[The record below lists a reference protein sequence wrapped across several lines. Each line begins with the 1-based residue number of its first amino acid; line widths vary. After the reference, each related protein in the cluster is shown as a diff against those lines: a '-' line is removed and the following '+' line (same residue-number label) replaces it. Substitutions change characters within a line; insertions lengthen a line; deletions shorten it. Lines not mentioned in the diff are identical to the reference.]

1 MVLGV
6 DLWKRLSMFPGPC
19 CLHPGEMTSDKGV
32 HWAGVGSLVLET
44 ADNNFFFQHGK
55 TQYRSLHQI
64 LKSAF
69 SVTAAEVN
77 KLLMGQ
83 HLWTLSVLLTPDE
96 GIPMYHYWWPSQQS
110 VSKGIAKVACFPLSS
125 GFCDAYDFWVI

>member
-19 CLHPGEMTSDKGV
+19 CPHPGEMTSDKGV
-32 HWAGVGSLVLET
+32 HWAGVGSLVLEM
-44 ADNNFFFQHGK
+44 ADTNVISTWQPPISL
-55 TQYRSLHQI
+55 SLHQI

-83 HLWTLSVLLTPDE
+83 HLWTLPVLLTP
-96 GIPMYHYWWPSQQS
+96 G
-110 VSKGIAKVACFPLSS
+110 
-125 GFCDAYDFWVI
+125 